1 VAFREEGP
9 KSEAPSTPQPEP
21 PASSRPADLST
32 LIEQG
37 RHIKARSR
45 ELLTRLLDLFR
56 ELPKQ

>member
-1 VAFREEGP
+1 VSAVTARHHSP
-9 KSEAPSTPQPEP
+9 PSNA